1 MDLSRLFLLPALAFV
16 VLLVPAPVLAQAEP
30 EAVEFY
36 QLDYRV
42 RLRPRQ
48 GLAVVVI
55 EVRQPRDLLREVRFR
70 RLPGW
75 HDEFSGDGD
84 LELSDEAI
92 IWRPPPQGGRLR
104 LEATIDHRRGAG
116 GFDSLL
122 TDDWGVFRGDDL
134 VPPAAVRSVKGARA
148 QARLQI
154 DAPEGWSSVTAFPKD
169 DGNWY
174 LIDDPERNFDR
185 PVGWMAAG
193 KIGVR
198 RDTVAGVNVA
208 VAGPAGQ
215 DVRRLDILAFLNW
228 NLPVLEQVFPD
239 FPKRVL
245 IVSAGD
251 PMWRGGLSGPDSLF
265 IHADRPLIS
274 ENGTSTLMHELVHL
288 AQGYS
293 ADPGGDWIVEGIAE
307 YYSIEIMRRSGT
319 LSPERA
325 RRALAG
331 AERWGRKADSLK
343 ANKSSGAVTARAVT
357 LLAQLDAELIQRS
370 GGESSLDD
378 VVRALSE
385 RGERVN
391 LRRLQRQAEKLVG
404 GPLDCLNDMQKTQ
417 GSPSAAT
424 AQPGKRPARVSR
436 GS

>member
-1 MDLSRLFLLPALAFV
+1 MSVFRLCLLPTVALA
-16 VLLVPAPVLAQAEP
+16 LGLGQSLAPTPASAEP
-30 EAVEFY
+30 AAVEFY

-48 GLAVVVI
+48 GKAVVIV

-70 RLPGW
+70 KLPGW
-75 HDEFSGDGD
+75 HDDFSGDGH
-84 LELSDEAI
+84 LEVTDDAI
-92 IWRPPPQGGRLR
+92 IWQPPPQGGRLR
-104 LEATIDHRRGAG
+104 LEVNIDHRRGGG
-116 GFDSLL
+116 GFDALL
-122 TDDWGVFRGDDL
+122 TDDWGIFRGDDL
-134 VPPAAVRSVKGARA
+134 VPPAAVRTVKGARA

-154 DAPEGWSSVTAFPKD
+154 DAPEGWSSVTAYPKD
-169 DGNWY
+169 DSNWY

-193 KIGVR
+193 KLGVR
-198 RDTVAGVNVA
+198 RDTVAGVSSA
-208 VAGPAGQ
+208 VAGPTGQ

-239 FPKRVL
+239 FPKRLL

-251 PMWRGGLSGPDSLF
+251 PMWRGGLSGPGSLF

-288 AQGYS
+288 AQGYR

-325 RRALAG
+325 RQAFAA
-331 AERWGRKADSLK
+331 AERWGKKADTLET
-343 ANKSSGAVTARAVT
+343 NQSSGAVTARAVA

-370 GGESSLDD
+370 GGEASLDD

-385 RGERVN
+385 RGERVS
-391 LRRLQRQAEKLVG
+391 LRSLQREAEKIAG
-404 GPLDCLNDMQKTQ
+404 GPLESLP
-417 GSPSAAT
+417 GSQT
-424 AQPGKRPARVSR
+424 AQPGKRPDRVSR